1 MRADIMGDFFKRND
15 IDEEIEKES
24 IGYWIQDLQKSSKL
38 LMIIKTAAFNRLYG
52 ISFLGAIDYSDQNEL
67 TKKERNRAIHS
78 LYVAGIANYVATK
91 RNYNSDLKEHLV
103 AAALLHDIGHM
114 PLSHSAEPFIKEKFG
129 YGHHELGNNL
139 ISGTCWVDSGLSKA
153 LNKNFDVSFIKGLL
167 NFELKNDGH
176 DIFSN
181 KINADTIDGIVRC
194 IEYKGKN
201 KANHLNRISIAKA
214 AFLDNIDMT
223 ENKRLQIL
231 DNFWNTK
238 HFVYQNFINTKHSV
252 ISDKISQIF
261 FRENKKIE
269 YKNLLSDERRWRE
282 QYKLLFKWLSNLKSN
297 SIPHCLKNYEMVY
310 TTRNYKVLKTEKDI
324 KKRYTNNKNK
334 AKISEDSL
342 LKYREE

>member
-1 MRADIMGDFFKRND
+1 MMSEFFKTTD
-15 IDEEIEKES
+15 IDEGIEKES
-24 IGYWIQDLQKSSKL
+24 IGYWIQDLQKCSKL
-38 LMIIKTAAFNRLYG
+38 STIIETAAFNRLRE

-67 TKKERNRAIHS
+67 TKHERNRAIHS

-91 RNYNSDLKEHLV
+91 RNYNSDLKEHV
-103 AAALLHDIGHM
+103 IAAALLHDIGHM

-129 YGHHELGNNL
+129 YGHHEIGDDL
-139 ISGTCWVDSGLSKA
+139 ISGTCWRDSGLNKA
-153 LNKNFDVSFIKGLL
+153 LHKNFDISFIKGLL
-167 NFELKNDGH
+167 NFELKTDGH

-194 IEYKGKN
+194 VEYKGKN
-201 KANHLNRISIAKA
+201 KTNHLNRISIAKA
-214 AFLDNIDMT
+214 AFLDDIDLP

-231 DNFWNTK
+231 DDFWKTK

-261 FRENKKIE
+261 FMENEKIK
-269 YKNLLSDERRWRE
+269 YKDLISDERRWKE

-297 SIPHCLKNYEMVY
+297 LIPHCLKNYEMVY
-310 TTRNYKVLKTEKDI
+310 TTRNYEVLKIEKDI

-334 AKISEDSL
+334 TKINQESL
-342 LKYREE
+342 LKYREV